1 MKKETIST
9 ISQFVFIVLMFVV
22 VIFVSLGI
30 SLDFARIKTAQ
41 YWIEV
46 SIQVVMTMTTFN
58 MVYYLDRNNKMHD
71 KASRFFMAY
80 MTNRLKISS
89 LENNRMFDELD
100 NAVELE
106 NKERLIAK
114 VNSLLHKICT
124 RILYEDVM
132 ENLTPDAEEP
142 TYLSVEE
149 LAKKH
154 RVSEKRLK
162 KFYKLVNKIRAGE
175 IRVKPIKSASFLK
188 DKELIKIDFET
199 YDYSESL
206 FDLQRNGTKL
216 LTFVICGLIM
226 ASIGFSFVSPDFL
239 RALFTNLTVI
249 AGACVS
255 GFMSSKKSIKMKTRL
270 YESRNSFL
278 KRRLSIDD
286 EWQEKIE

>member
-1 MKKETIST
+1 MKKETINT
-9 ISQFVFIVLMFVV
+9 ISQFAFIILMFIV

-46 SIQVVMTMTTFN
+46 SIQVVMTMTAFN
-58 MVYYLDRNNKMHD
+58 MVYYLDRNNKMHE
-71 KASRFFMAY
+71 KSSRFFVAY
-80 MTNRLKISS
+80 MSNRLKISD
-89 LENNRMFDELD
+89 LENKRLFDELD
-100 NAVELE
+100 KAVESE
-106 NKERLIAK
+106 NKERLISK

-132 ENLTPDAEEP
+132 ENLTPEAEEP
-142 TYLSVEE
+142 TYLPVEE

-154 RVSEKRLK
+154 RVSEKRVK

-188 DKELIKIDFET
+188 DKELIKVDFET

-239 RALFTNLTVI
+239 RALLTNLTVI
-249 AGACVS
+249 VGACVS

-270 YESRNSFL
+270 YEARNSFL
-278 KRRLSIDD
+278 KRRLNITV
-286 EWQEKIE
+286 EYHEKKE